1 MNATL
6 PKRQRRHVTTV
17 GNDYC
22 RWCERCCEPFDR
34 HVHSNTHQKRIN
46 ELLDQ
51 LATQLVDVP
60 QWIKKPRLLTFDH
73 AGSAG
78 SLQTSQQ
85 QQMPLACMFCNIT
98 APVKQ
103 DPEKQFQIAGKH
115 ILQHLCKGHHTWNVH
130 EFFRIHR
137 LKPDRKSTFILR
149 GSVFEKF
156 KLDASKILKAA
167 LAKQPNALTTNESS
181 TICSNVSGNYKASPR
196 KTGKRKHAT
205 VLEEDQ
211 SSNAHIESL
220 AYGQQSNLAKLAK
233 SSTQNTEYQHQHRRR
248 KIIHVNLVKPSV
260 G

>member
-51 LATQLVDVP
+51 LAT
-60 QWIKKPRLLTFDH
+60 
-73 AGSAG
+73 
-78 SLQTSQQ
+78 TSQQ

-167 LAKQPNALTTNESS
+167 LAKQPNALTTNKSS

>member
-51 LATQLVDVP
+51 LAT
-60 QWIKKPRLLTFDH
+60 
-73 AGSAG
+73 
-78 SLQTSQQ
+78 TSQQ

-167 LAKQPNALTTNESS
+167 LAKQPNALTTNE
-181 TICSNVSGNYKASPR
+181 
-196 KTGKRKHAT
+196 RKHAT